1 MEHEPV
7 ISRNVMSNHADMLDK
22 YRGDRYDIHLIRRQC
37 KNVAAVGRQHKRRGA
52 AFGRATPF
60 VVSCVLS
67 LNTVN
72 ILAVTT
78 ILVLHV
84 CGIGHHVPRH

>member
-1 MEHEPV
+1 
-7 ISRNVMSNHADMLDK
+7 MSNHADMLDK

-37 KNVAAVGRQHKRRGA
+37 KNVAAVGRQHTRGGA

-72 ILAVTT
+72 ILAVTAMR
-78 ILVLHV
+78 VLHV